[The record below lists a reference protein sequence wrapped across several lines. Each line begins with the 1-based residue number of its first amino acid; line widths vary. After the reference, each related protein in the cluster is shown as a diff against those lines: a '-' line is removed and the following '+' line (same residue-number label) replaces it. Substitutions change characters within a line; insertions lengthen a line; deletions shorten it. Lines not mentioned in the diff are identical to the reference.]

1 MLPLLISPYPALIQL
16 VDAGR
21 KRGWICYEEV
31 NTCLPDC
38 YVDPDAID
46 AFTTLARLE
55 GIELIDE
62 LERRRRGLDQI
73 DAALQTDLKF
83 QRDNA
88 RKPTRTPKV
97 QMMDEDGE
105 AAPNPVHIDDGEEL
119 GDSSGGGTS
128 HCRARLQA
136 DRRSDPDVPDSD
148 GHHPAL
154 DP

>member
-105 AAPNPVHIDDGEEL
+105 AAPNPDHIDDGEEL
-119 GDSSGGGTS
+119 GETAAPAAKTEGEPEILNANL
-128 HCRARLQA
+128 HCGRKRQGEGCH
-136 DRRSDPDVPDSD
+136 SDP
-148 GHHPAL
+148 L
-154 DP
+154 